1 MKNLFSNWKI
11 TLQGR
16 CRLIEGRGGITG
28 FKRGRGGEMGKV
40 RGGTKGVIK
49 VLKYS
54 DQDREERV
62 QSDEGDED
70 EI

>member
-1 MKNLFSNWKI
+1 
-11 TLQGR
+11 
-16 CRLIEGRGGITG
+16 
-28 FKRGRGGEMGKV
+28 MGKV